1 MFKTS
6 LLILFTF
13 ISLQIKSQTLKVS
26 ESSFLYLEKGSKLT
40 ISDLSIAPSSPLVVG
55 PNTISLSMTSVEINS
70 QPSIEKLYIFESP
83 IPNFQG
89 EIAFNFSEEN
99 LNNLNESNLTFELL
113 GEDGNWN
120 SYTAIIDTVNNTIS
134 YIFDS
139 PISLSN
145 ITARESQS
153 DPLYVERKTN
163 DIKVFPNPSTD
174 YIQITGSEVDEISI
188 IGLSGREIKRT
199 KEKRIDISDLLKSI
213 YLIRIYDKEKTVLK
227 TVNIIVK

>member
-1 MFKTS
+1 MIKKS
-6 LLILFTF
+6 LILIFTL
-13 ISLQIKSQTLKVS
+13 ISAQINSQTLKVS
-26 ESSFLYLEKGSKLT
+26 ESSFLYLDNGSNLT
-40 ISDLSIAPSSPLVVG
+40 INDLSITPSSPLVIG
-55 PNTISLSMTSVEINS
+55 PNLISMSMTSVEINS
-70 QPSIEKLYIFESP
+70 QPSIKKLYVFESP

-89 EIAFNFSEEN
+89 KIAFTFSEES
-99 LNNLNESNLTFELL
+99 LNNLDASDLTFELL

-120 SYTAIIDTVNNTIS
+120 SYTAVIDTVNSTIS

-153 DPLYVERKTN
+153 DPLSIERKTN

-174 YIQITGSEVDEISI
+174 YIQITGSDVDEISI

-199 KEKRIDISDLLKSI
+199 KERKIDISDLMRSI
-213 YLIRIYDKEKTVLK
+213 YLIRIYDKEKIVLK
-227 TVNIIVK
+227 TVKIIIK

>member
-1 MFKTS
+1 MFKNL

-13 ISLQIKSQTLKVS
+13 ISVGLKAQTVKVS
-26 ESSFLYLEKGSKLT
+26 ESSFLYLGEGSKLT
-40 ISDLSIAPSSPLVVG
+40 ISDLSIAPSSPLVIG
-55 PNTISLSMTSVEINS
+55 TNLISVSMTSVEINS
-70 QPSIEKLYIFESP
+70 QPTIEKLYIFESP

-89 EIAFNFSEEN
+89 EIAFTFSEEN
-99 LNNLNESNLTFELL
+99 LNNLNASNLTFELL

-120 SYTAIIDTVNNTIS
+120 SYTAVIDTVNNTIS

-145 ITARESQS
+145 ITAREFQS

-174 YIQITGSEVDEISI
+174 YLQITGSEVDEISI

-199 KEKRIDISDLLKSI
+199 KEKRIDISDLMKSI

-227 TVNIIVK
+227 TVKIIVK